1 MPADPNIA
9 RRKAAEEREEMRI
22 GLRMMGLAW
31 AMLSEV
37 LAGTGIGWLVDHFWG
52 TAPTGMTI
60 GACIGIVVAMYS
72 LIRGGLSMNAYL
84 EGRGKPIEHRAKP
97 SEPDAPE
104 RDPDG

>member
-1 MPADPNIA
+1 
-9 RRKAAEEREEMRI
+9 MRI
-22 GLRMMGLAW
+22 GLRTMGLAW

-60 GACIGIVVAMYS
+60 GACIGILVAMYS

-84 EGRGKPIEHRAKP
+84 EGRGKPIERRTKR
-97 SEPDAPE
+97 SEAAPPE
-104 RDPDG
+104 QDTDG